1 MQTALAA
8 VGLPP
13 ALATIPPCRTP
24 SSPVAEARSGF
35 RRTVSAEEEI
45 FTEGDRA
52 GTFYKVVSGVVR
64 TCRLLS
70 DGRRQIDAFH
80 LPGDIFGLEAGA
92 AEHRVNAEAVTAAKL
107 EVYRREPRALA
118 GDDGTL
124 AREIVASMMK
134 GLERAQDHMMLLGR
148 KSARERIATFL
159 VTFSR
164 RMACAGTAVDLPM
177 SRTDM
182 ADHLA

>member
-13 ALATIPPCRTP
+13 ALATIPPFQAAP
-24 SSPVAEARSGF
+24 SPVAEARSGF

-64 TCRLLS
+64 TCKLLS

-80 LPGDIFGLEAGA
+80 LPGDIFGWRRARSIESMPRPSPKRGWRSIVVSPVPWRAT
-92 AEHRVNAEAVTAAKL
+92 TA
-107 EVYRREPRALA
+107 RWRGRSSPR
-118 GDDGTL
+118 
-124 AREIVASMMK
+124 
-134 GLERAQDHMMLLGR
+134 
-148 KSARERIATFL
+148 
-159 VTFSR
+159 
-164 RMACAGTAVDLPM
+164 
-177 SRTDM
+177 
-182 ADHLA
+182 